1 MTRKL
6 VLVVFA
12 ALIALGGCGDDGLA
26 GAPPTLTAGPV
37 TIDTKTLGLTVSLA
51 DKDVLVQD
59 HFLSIGTALEIDES
73 HYYDPRGDEQV
84 TLARVETA
92 IGADGDWVVLEGG
105 ARMQLTECPVAN
117 CAALEIDA
125 SEHERAV
132 QLQLTLPK
140 EATEALYGTGDAP
153 VRANVSGTVRE
164 MSLRVDLMSHSSLN
178 ETHVPVPLVMWP
190 RRLVGMFVADDR
202 PGAFDL
208 GAANQEQVTAT
219 FTLPARGVYR
229 VYFYVEFTPA
239 ALTKKYVELT
249 AKPAVPPRWAFAPQ
263 QWRNVWNSSAEVRGD
278 ADEMRARKI
287 PGSVMWIDNP
297 WQTGYNTFVVDETRF
312 VGPQQLI
319 ADLTAQGYKVLFWS
333 TPYVGKTPELA
344 ADHLEGI
351 QNQFFVT
358 DDGGITVDWPWQN
371 GPGAMVDFTR
381 AGATA
386 WWRERIKRVVAIG
399 ASGFKLDFGEELV
412 PDLAGTLVPFLLA
425 EGDNSSHHNRYA
437 AGYHDAYLGA
447 LPPGDGFLITRAGA
461 WGEQATNTAIWPGD
475 LDSDFSEHGVIR
487 DGKRNIGGLPTAISR
502 GLSLSVSGYP
512 FYGSDIGGFKGFPTT
527 EALIRWAEYASFGT
541 IMQLG
546 GGGKSHNPWDTTLF
560 APGADAIYKTYAEQ
574 HMLLNP
580 LLWTLAQLAGRTG
593 IPVTQPAKFVY
604 DCACDDAMFLL
615 GDDILVAPVV
625 TPGATTRTVVLP
637 PGQWIER
644 ATGTLMTGNGRDSI
658 TVPAPLAVLP
668 IWYRAGGMIA
678 MFARIADTLLPA
690 TAAGVTS
697 YTDPAYGSELR
708 FIVAP
713 VAVMQSKRELHDG
726 AAIEALGSPTL
737 FALTGGSQYTRITLD
752 FDARTQPAPLSAPA
766 AVSVDGTDLTAVAD
780 EAGLFACAAPGCYW
794 FDAAAKHLQARVFA
808 PQGQTKQVTVR

>member
-6 VLVVFA
+6 VLVVFV
-12 ALIALGGCGDDGLA
+12 ALVGCGDDGLA
-26 GAPPTLTAGPV
+26 GAPATLTAGPV
-37 TIDTKTLGLTVSLA
+37 TIDTKSLGLTVSHGT
-51 DKDVLVQD
+51 KDVLVQD
-59 HFLSIGTALEIDES
+59 HFLSIGTVDEIDDS
-73 HYYDPRGDEQV
+73 HYYDPRGDDQV

-92 IGADGDWVVLEGG
+92 IGADGDWVVLDGG
-105 ARMQLTECPVAN
+105 TRMQLTECAVAN
-117 CAALEIDA
+117 CAVLEIDA
-125 SEHERAV
+125 SKHERAV
-132 QLQLTLPK
+132 QLQLRLPK

-153 VRANVSGTVRE
+153 VHANVSGTVRE

-208 GAANQEQVTAT
+208 GASELEQVTAT
-219 FTLPARGVYR
+219 FNLPARGVYR
-229 VYFYVEFTPA
+229 IYLFVELTPTS
-239 ALTKKYVELT
+239 LTEKYIELT

-263 QWRNVWNSSAEVRGD
+263 QWRNVWNSSDEVRGD
-278 ADEMRARKI
+278 ASEMRTRKI

-344 ADHLEGI
+344 ADRMEGI
-351 QNQFFVT
+351 QNRFFVT
-358 DDGGITVDWPWQN
+358 DDSGITVDWPWQN

-381 AGATA
+381 PGATA
-386 WWRERIKRVVAIG
+386 WWRQRIDRVVSIG

-425 EGDNSSHHNRYA
+425 GGDNSSHHNRYA

-447 LPPGDGFLITRAGA
+447 LPPGDGFVITRAGA

-487 DGKRNIGGLPTAISR
+487 AGKRNIGGLPTAISR
-502 GLSLSVSGYP
+502 GLSLAVSGYP

-527 EALIRWAEYASFGT
+527 EALIRWAEYASLGT

-560 APGADAIYKTYAEQ
+560 DPGAEAIYRTYAEL

-580 LLWTLAQLAGRTG
+580 LLWTLAQRAGTHG
-593 IPVTQPAKFVY
+593 TPVTSPARFMH

-615 GDDILVAPVV
+615 GTDILVAPVV

-637 PGQWIER
+637 PGLWVER
-644 ATGTLMTGNGRDSI
+644 TTGTITPGNGRDAI
-658 TVPAPLAVLP
+658 TVAAPLDALP
-668 IWYRAGGMIA
+668 IWYRGGGMIP
-678 MFARIADTLLPA
+678 MFARVADTLLPA

-708 FIVAP
+708 MIAVPAP
-713 VAVMQSKRELHDG
+713 PAMSSSQLHDG
-726 AAIEALGSPTL
+726 TAVEMTPSGL
-737 FALTGGSQYTRITLD
+737 FHVTGGSQYTRITLD
-752 FDARTQPAPLSAPA
+752 IDGRNQAAPFSATTG
-766 AVSVDGTDLTAVAD
+766 VSVDGGELTAVAD
-780 EAGLFACAAPGCYW
+780 DTALFACAAPGCYR
-794 FDAAAKHLQARVFA
+794 FEAATKHLQVRVFA
-808 PQGQTKQVTVR
+808 GQGQMKQVMVR